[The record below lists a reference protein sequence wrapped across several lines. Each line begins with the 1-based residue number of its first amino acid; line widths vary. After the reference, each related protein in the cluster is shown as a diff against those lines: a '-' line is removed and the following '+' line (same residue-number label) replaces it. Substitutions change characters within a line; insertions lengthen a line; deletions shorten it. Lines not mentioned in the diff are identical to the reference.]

1 MSSNITSTVL
11 FGNDII
17 FCWKLV
23 EGASLYRI
31 MVQSPTSIILDQIL
45 RVENLKCSS
54 GNYVE
59 FLYPKNFPP
68 ISPLIPHVVI
78 AETIN
83 EDGVFSARAEFTIV
97 DNNLPGQFDEL
108 LRSLESFNSPELK
121 LQLDALLNSA
131 LKSPRM
137 IGLQE
142 SEDQTFSPGSLLL
155 EFSLECC
162 SDSQKFRSELNL
174 NSVAPRVAQ
183 AFSGPGGTGNG
194 GWGWPR

>member
-11 FGNDII
+11 FGDDIV

-23 EGASLYRI
+23 EGANLYRI

-45 RVENLKCSS
+45 RVENLNRSS
-54 GNYVE
+54 EDYVE

-68 ISPLIPHVVI
+68 ISPLIPHVVS
-78 AETIN
+78 AETTN
-83 EDGVFSARAEFTIV
+83 ENGVFSARAEFTIF
-97 DNNLPGQFDEL
+97 DNNLPRQFNEL
-108 LRSLESFNSPELK
+108 LRSLESFNSPEFK
-121 LQLDALLNSA
+121 LQLDTLLNSA
-131 LKSPRM
+131 LKSPKM

-142 SEDQTFSPGSLLL
+142 PEDQTFSPGSLLL

-162 SDSQKFRSELNL
+162 SDSQN